1 MGNFVVEGVVSLD
14 DIIVRL
20 QSLDLKNIKNV
31 SFGRIEMPCAHNKEL
46 CFQRSEILGLY
57 GQNGSG
63 KTAAVD
69 ALYFLQN
76 IMIGKSLKEEM
87 GDYIDA
93 NEDQAEIWA
102 EFAVFME
109 DSVFEVGYRIQIRRT
124 ENRQVEI
131 LRELLSCAK
140 NSKGRRCSKFE
151 ETS

>member
-1 MGNFVVEGVVSLD
+1 MGNFVVEGVVSLG

-109 DSVFEVGYRIQIRRT
+109 DSVF
-124 ENRQVEI
+124 
-131 LRELLSCAK
+131 
-140 NSKGRRCSKFE
+140 
-151 ETS
+151 